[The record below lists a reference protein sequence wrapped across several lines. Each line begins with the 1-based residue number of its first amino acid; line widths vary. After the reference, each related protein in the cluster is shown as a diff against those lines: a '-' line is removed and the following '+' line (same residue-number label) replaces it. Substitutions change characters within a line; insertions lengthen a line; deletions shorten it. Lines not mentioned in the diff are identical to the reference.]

1 MKYPKSSN
9 DNNITNVDSD
19 SNPAYVS
26 WDSDDVNERSRAF
39 ATYADALDTASH
51 SVANVQRDFQG
62 LTPYADGRPG
72 LRASDFDWFRPG
84 QAAPVKP
91 KDIIS
96 FARYAYRR
104 IGLIHNA
111 MDLYGD
117 FAAQGIRLVHPNKRI
132 ERFYNDWFE
141 QVEGKRVSERLGHLL
156 FREANVPIRWY
167 TAKVNK
173 RKRLE
178 MQRSIAAADIS
189 VDIDAITSTKSEIPW
204 RYNFID
210 PILVDPVGGPL
221 ANLSK
226 N

>member
-1 MKYPKSSN
+1 MKYPKSA
-9 DNNITNVDSD
+9 NNKIATSEDQSL
-19 SNPAYVS
+19 PAYVS
-26 WDSDDVNERSRAF
+26 WDSEDEDQVSQAF

-84 QAAPVKP
+84 QAAPTKP
-91 KDIIS
+91 KDIIA

-104 IGLIHNA
+104 IGIIHNA

-132 ERFYNDWFE
+132 ERFMQDWFK

-167 TAKVNK
+167 TAKINK

-178 MQRSIAAADIS
+178 MQRSIAKTDIS
-189 VDIDAITSTKSEIPW
+189 TDIDAMDVYKNEIPW

-210 PILVDPVGGPL
+210 PIIFIPE
-221 ANLSK
+221 
-226 N
+226 